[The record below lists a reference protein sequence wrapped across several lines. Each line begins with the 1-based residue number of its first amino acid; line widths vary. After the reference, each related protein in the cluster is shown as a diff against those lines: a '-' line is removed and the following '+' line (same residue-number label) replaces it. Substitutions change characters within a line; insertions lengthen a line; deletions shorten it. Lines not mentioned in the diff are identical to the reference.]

1 MVREEWQLAHSAA
14 HMFLMKQRP
23 CVITGAVV
31 KSVFIIFFN
40 TTGVTALLTGTVTPG
55 QAGLHIIAASH
66 VHIKMICGGVNLSS
80 ESLCKGGLR
89 DKQR

>member
-14 HMFLMKQRP
+14 HMFFMKQRP

-31 KSVFIIFFN
+31 KSVFIFFFN

-80 ESLCKGGLR
+80 ETLCKGGLR

>member
-1 MVREEWQLAHSAA
+1 MRRAYFSHEAA
-14 HMFLMKQRP
+14 TVCYHRSSGEVNFYY
-23 CVITGAVV
+23 
-31 KSVFIIFFN
+31 FFN

-80 ESLCKGGLR
+80 ETLCKGGLR

>member
-66 VHIKMICGGVNLSS
+66 VHIKMICSSVNLSS
-80 ESLCKGGLR
+80 ETLCKGGLR